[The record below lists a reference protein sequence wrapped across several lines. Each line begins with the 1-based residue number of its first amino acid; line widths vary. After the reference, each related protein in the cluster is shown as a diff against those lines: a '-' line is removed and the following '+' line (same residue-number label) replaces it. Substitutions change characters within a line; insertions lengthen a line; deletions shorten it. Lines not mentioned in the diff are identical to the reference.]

1 MASRTDRGRAGI
13 IGFENGIHGIVT
25 PGGWQYLQIV
35 GTEGWIDVRNEYR
48 EFEMWRRWPID
59 ETREMTSAYNHP
71 LVVPPARVQFPN
83 PRVPQSS
90 QTASIDTLVENHEQ
104 GTPCNCPGE
113 WALECM
119 EMEIGLRESAAQ
131 NGAKLR
137 IRLQDRSLAL
147 RSPDPQGYIKEM
159 DERLKQF

>member
-1 MASRTDRGRAGI
+1 M
-13 IGFENGIHGIVT
+13 
-25 PGGWQYLQIV
+25 PCWQYLQIV

-59 ETREMTSAYNHP
+59 ETREMTSVYNHP

-131 NGAKLR
+131 NGVNCASPCR
-137 IRLQDRSLAL
+137 IGASLCGAPTH
-147 RSPDPQGYIKEM
+147 RAISRKRMSG
-159 DERLKQF
+159 